1 MALTREQK
9 EKIVEELVKK
19 IEKQKAMF
27 FVEISGVKVNNINQ
41 LRSNLKKESSE
52 LKVVKK
58 TLMEIALNKAGI
70 KQVDPR
76 ELKGELAVVFG
87 YQDLVTPAKIVY
99 DFAEENESLEILGG
113 FFEEKVREK
122 EKVIQ
127 FAKLPSKDE
136 LLARLVGSIN
146 APISNFVNVL
156 QGNMRSLVYA
166 LDQIK
171 VNKQ

>member
-9 EKIVEELVKK
+9 EKIVEELVEK

-27 FVEISGVKVNNINQ
+27 FVEISGIKVNDVNQ
-41 LRSNLKKESSE
+41 LRNNLKEENSE

-58 TLMEIALNKAGI
+58 TLMEIALDKAGI

-99 DFAEENESLEILGG
+99 DFADENESLEILGG